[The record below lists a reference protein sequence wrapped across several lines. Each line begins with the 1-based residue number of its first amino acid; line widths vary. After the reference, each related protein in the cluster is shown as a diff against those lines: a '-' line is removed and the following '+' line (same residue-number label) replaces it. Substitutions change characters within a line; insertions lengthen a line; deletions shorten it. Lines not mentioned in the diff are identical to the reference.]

1 MNVSNDGQSYAPI
14 HVVNQLES
22 EWKDV
27 RLSFGDWDAL
37 LVIREQVRDCYN
49 MVETTKTIV

>member
-1 MNVSNDGQSYAPI
+1 MNVSNDGQPYAPS
-14 HVVNQLES
+14 HVVNQLDS

-37 LVIREQVRDCYN
+37 LVIREQVRDC
-49 MVETTKTIV
+49 